1 MIFNKISNNFVF
13 KTLKHIKHGHLKLTN
28 FNNDVF
34 YFGDEKENLKAE
46 IKIKKPGFTLNVIIN
61 GSIGLAESY
70 MKDEFET
77 DNLSN
82 LIELTAKN
90 IDIIYRFSGI
100 FDLPA
105 INYVKSKFVKNTKE
119 RSKANIAQHYDLGN
133 EFFSIWLDKTLTY
146 SSAIF
151 GQKDQKLEDA
161 QKNKYEK
168 LANLLSLKD
177 GNKLLEIGCGWGGFA
192 EYLAKKYDV
201 KLDCI
206 TISKKQYEF
215 SKERIYKCGLNH
227 KVNIEMAD
235 YRDVKQKYDAIVS
248 IEMIEAV
255 GKDYLHQYFQTI
267 KKNLVDNGK
276 AGIQAIT
283 IDDKYFDRYK
293 TCLLYTSDAADE

>member
-1 MIFNKISNNFVF
+1 MILNQLSDNFVF
-13 KTLKHIKHGHLKLTN
+13 KTLKYIQYGHLKLTN
-28 FNNDVF
+28 FNGDVY
-34 YFGDEKENLKAE
+34 YFGNEKEDLKAE
-46 IKIKKPGFTLNVIIN
+46 IVIKKPDFTLSLIIN

-77 DNLSN
+77 NNLSN

-90 IDIIYRFSGI
+90 IDIIYKFSGI

-105 INYVKSKFVKNTKE
+105 INYIKNKFIKNTKE
-119 RSKANIAQHYDLGN
+119 RSKTNIAQHYDLGN
-133 EFFSIWLDKTLTY
+133 EFFSIWLDKSLTY

-151 GQKDQKLEDA
+151 GKKDQKLEDA
-161 QKNKYEK
+161 QQNKYEK

-215 SKERIYKCGLNH
+215 SKERIYRCGLNH

-235 YRDVKQKYDAIVS
+235 YRDVKKKIRRNS
-248 IEMIEAV
+248 I
-255 GKDYLHQYFQTI
+255 
-267 KKNLVDNGK
+267 NRN
-276 AGIQAIT
+276 
-283 IDDKYFDRYK
+283 DRSCWK
-293 TCLLYTSDAADE
+293 RLSSSIFSNN

>member
-1 MIFNKISNNFVF
+1 MILNQLSENFVF
-13 KTLKHIKHGHLKLTN
+13 KTLKYIKYGHLKLTN
-28 FNNDVF
+28 FKGDVF
-34 YFGDEKENLKAE
+34 YFGNEKEDLKVE
-46 IKIKKPGFTLNVIIN
+46 IKIKKPDFTLNVIIN

-90 IDIIYRFSGI
+90 INIMYKFSGI

-105 INYVKSKFVKNTKE
+105 INYVKSKFIKNTKE
-119 RSKANIAQHYDLGN
+119 RSKTNIAQHYDLGN

-146 SSAIF
+146 SSAKF

-215 SKERIYKCGLNH
+215 YKERIYKCGLNH

-235 YRDVKQKYDAIVS
+235 YRDVKKKIRRNS
-248 IEMIEAV
+248 I
-255 GKDYLHQYFQTI
+255 
-267 KKNLVDNGK
+267 NRN
-276 AGIQAIT
+276 
-283 IDDKYFDRYK
+283 DRSCWK
-293 TCLLYTSDAADE
+293 RLSS